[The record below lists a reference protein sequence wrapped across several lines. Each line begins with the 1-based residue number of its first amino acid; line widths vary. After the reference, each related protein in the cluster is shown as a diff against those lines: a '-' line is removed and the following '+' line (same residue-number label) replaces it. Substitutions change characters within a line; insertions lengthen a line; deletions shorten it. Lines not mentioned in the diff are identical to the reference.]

1 MLRIIRRSL
10 SLILILLSIGLIAWA
25 ALPNQRQ
32 NYSQTISTA
41 DLQALNGVVSESGVS
56 MSPRQLT
63 LEWPG
68 KLRIGKQDE
77 ITLIFEPV
85 NNDGSTL
92 TVQPVTDNI
101 YDQYSLM
108 AEGRF
113 EIAGIRISPANPT
126 RESLPEGQVVKFT
139 WQVDADKTGIYDGT
153 VWLSLRLLPLDGSP
167 AIQVPIFIREIKIE
181 STSLLGLNVSMAYI
195 LAGVG
200 VMLSGILVFKDM
212 VALMRKGKTKKT
224 CKDAAI

>member
-1 MLRIIRRSL
+1 MLKIIRRSL
-10 SLILILLSIGLIAWA
+10 SLVLILLSIGLIAWA

-32 NYSQTISTA
+32 NYSQAISTA
-41 DLQALNGVVSESGVS
+41 GLQALNGEVSESGVS
-56 MSPRQLT
+56 MNPRQVT

-85 NNDGSTL
+85 NNDGSTS
-92 TVQPVTDNI
+92 TVQLVTDNV

-113 EIAGIRISPANPT
+113 EVAGIRVSPAEVI
-126 RESLPEGQVVKFT
+126 RESMPERQLVKFT
-139 WQVDADKTGIYDGT
+139 WQVGADKTGIYDAT

-167 AIQVPIFIREIKIE
+167 AIQVPIFIREMNIQA
-181 STSLLGLNVSMAYI
+181 SNLLGLNVSMAYI